1 MLFLGS
7 YDLALKHYLVSSEIQ
22 SSCLPA
28 QHPSVANTL
37 EMIGRIYESKRDF
50 SQALAYFQRASTIY
64 RRSSSSNHDKIK
76 QIDEHI
82 RRISQQH

>member
-1 MLFLGS
+1 MSL
-7 YDLALKHYLVSSEIQ
+7 EIQ
-22 SSCLPA
+22 ASCLPA

-50 SQALAYFQRASTIY
+50 SQALAYFQRASAIY
-64 RRSSSSNHDKIK
+64 RRTMPSNHDKIK

-82 RRISQQH
+82 RHISQQH